1 MENQIDNAVKNAY
14 ISVFD
19 TDSHIIK
26 MLTLVN
32 TKCLIDDFKQRY
44 LYIDNNRLRDE
55 LRYYKFYGDEYK
67 KENLLNIFLPVIIG
81 NNAGEKC
88 DKELIELVKKYVMY
102 FKIENKYSEYLIAA
116 LIYSEVIHNLLKNPS
131 IEYEDIM
138 DSIKERVISLN
149 IDMEKSDVVKF
160 QMYRIN
166 LIKTIDEYK
175 DGNRS
180 SSDDVCS
187 GLFDAIFDIYVED
200 RDEKS
205 DVDSIKKVLFSLLG
219 QNISTEIENID
230 FVDSMAEYTVKLKK
244 YKINKKE
251 YHAKANPL
259 EIISLNEG
267 DSIQDPILNKLTVK
281 SKIINGNLLKITVQA
296 KSGEYCFR
304 FAKKS

>member
-1 MENQIDNAVKNAY
+1 MENQIDNIVKNAY
-14 ISVFD
+14 ISAFD
-19 TDSHIIK
+19 TDSDIIK
-26 MLTLVN
+26 MLMLVN

-55 LRYYKFYGDEYK
+55 LRYYKFYGAEYNG
-67 KENLLNIFLPVIIG
+67 ENLLNIFLPVILG

-88 DKELIELVKKYVMY
+88 DKELVELVKKYVMY
-102 FKIENKYSEYLIAA
+102 FKIENKYSEYLIAT
-116 LIYSEVIHNLLKNPS
+116 LIYSELIHNLLKNPS
-131 IEYEDIM
+131 IEYDEIM
-138 DSIKERVISLN
+138 NMIKERVISLN
-149 IDMEKSDVVKF
+149 IDMEKSHVVKF
-160 QMYRIN
+160 QMYRIG

-175 DGNRS
+175 DGKRS
-180 SSDDVCS
+180 SGSDICS
-187 GLFDAIFDIYVED
+187 GLLDAIFDIYVED
-200 RDEKS
+200 RDES
-205 DVDSIKKVLFSLLG
+205 ADINSIKKVLFSLLG
-219 QNISTEIENID
+219 QKISTEIENID
-230 FVDSMAEYTVKLKK
+230 FVNSMADYTVKLKK

-281 SKIINGNLLKITVQA
+281 SKIINGNLLKINVHA

>member
-14 ISVFD
+14 ISAFD
-19 TDSHIIK
+19 TDSDIIK
-26 MLTLVN
+26 MLILIN

-44 LYIDNNRLRDE
+44 LFVDNNRLRDE
-55 LRYYKFYGDEYK
+55 LRYYKFYGAEYK
-67 KENLLNIFLPVIIG
+67 EENLLNIFLPVIVG
-81 NNAGEKC
+81 NNDGEKC
-88 DKELIELVKKYVMY
+88 DKELVELVKKYVMY

-149 IDMEKSDVVKF
+149 IDMEKSEIVKF

-166 LIKTIDEYK
+166 LIKIIDEYK

-205 DVDSIKKVLFSLLG
+205 DIDSIKKVLFSLLG
-219 QNISTEIENID
+219 QKISTEIENID

-251 YHAKANPL
+251 YKSKANPL
-259 EIISLNEG
+259 EIIALNEG
-267 DSIQDPILNKLTVK
+267 DTIQDPILNKITVK
-281 SKIINGNLLKITVQA
+281 SKKINGNLLKINVLS
-296 KSGEYCFR
+296 KSGEYNFR
-304 FAKKS
+304 FLKKS

>member
-14 ISVFD
+14 ISAFD
-19 TDSHIIK
+19 TDSDIIK
-26 MLTLVN
+26 MLMLVN

-44 LYIDNNRLRDE
+44 LFVDNNRLRDE
-55 LRYYKFYGDEYK
+55 LRYYKFYGAEYK

-102 FKIENKYSEYLIAA
+102 FKIENKYSEYLIAT

-131 IEYEDIM
+131 IEYEEIM

-180 SSDDVCS
+180 SGGDICS
-187 GLFDAIFDIYVED
+187 GLLDAIFDIYVED
-200 RDEKS
+200 RDES
-205 DVDSIKKVLFSLLG
+205 EDINSIKKVLFSLLG
-219 QNISTEIENID
+219 QKISTEIENID
-230 FVDSMAEYTVKLKK
+230 FVDSMADYTVKLKK

-281 SKIINGNLLKITVQA
+281 SKIINGNLLKINVQA

>member
-14 ISVFD
+14 ISAFD
-19 TDSHIIK
+19 TDSDIIK
-26 MLTLVN
+26 MLILIN

-44 LYIDNNRLRDE
+44 LFVDNNRLRDE
-55 LRYYKFYGDEYK
+55 LRYYKFYGAEYNG
-67 KENLLNIFLPVIIG
+67 ENLLNIFLPVILG

-88 DKELIELVKKYVMY
+88 DKELVELVKKYVMY
-102 FKIENKYSEYLIAA
+102 FKIENKYSEYLIAT
-116 LIYSEVIHNLLKNPS
+116 LIYSELIHSLLKNPS

-149 IDMEKSDVVKF
+149 IDMEKSEIVKF

-166 LIKTIDEYK
+166 LIKIIDEYK

-205 DVDSIKKVLFSLLG
+205 DIDSIKKVLFSLLG
-219 QNISTEIENID
+219 QKISTEIENID

-251 YHAKANPL
+251 YKSKANPL
-259 EIISLNEG
+259 EIIALNEG
-267 DSIQDPILNKLTVK
+267 DTIQDPILNKITVK
-281 SKIINGNLLKITVQA
+281 SKKINGNLLKINVLS
-296 KSGEYCFR
+296 KSGEYNFR
-304 FAKKS
+304 FLKKS

>member
-14 ISVFD
+14 ISAFD
-19 TDSHIIK
+19 TDSDIIK
-26 MLTLVN
+26 MLILIN

-44 LYIDNNRLRDE
+44 LFVDNNRLRDE
-55 LRYYKFYGDEYK
+55 LRYYKFYGAEYK
-67 KENLLNIFLPVIIG
+67 EENLLNIFLPVIVG
-81 NNAGEKC
+81 NNDGEKC
-88 DKELIELVKKYVMY
+88 DKELVELVKKYVMY

-149 IDMEKSDVVKF
+149 IDMEKSEIVKF

-166 LIKTIDEYK
+166 LIKIIDEYK

-205 DVDSIKKVLFSLLG
+205 DIDSIKKVLFSLLG
-219 QNISTEIENID
+219 QKISTEIENID

-259 EIISLNEG
+259 EIIALNEG
-267 DSIQDPILNKLTVK
+267 DTIQDPILNKITVK
-281 SKIINGNLLKITVQA
+281 SKKINGNLLKINVLS
-296 KSGEYCFR
+296 KSGEYNFR
-304 FAKKS
+304 FLKKS

>member
-14 ISVFD
+14 ISAFD
-19 TDSHIIK
+19 TDSDIIK
-26 MLTLVN
+26 MLILIN

-44 LYIDNNRLRDE
+44 LFVDNNRLRDE
-55 LRYYKFYGDEYK
+55 LRYYKFYGAEYK
-67 KENLLNIFLPVIIG
+67 EENLLNIFLPVIIG
-81 NNAGEKC
+81 NNDGEKC
-88 DKELIELVKKYVMY
+88 DKELVELVKKYVMY

-149 IDMEKSDVVKF
+149 IDMEKSEIVKF

-166 LIKTIDEYK
+166 LIKIIDEYK

-180 SSDDVCS
+180 SSDDVCL

-200 RDEKS
+200 RYEKS
-205 DVDSIKKVLFSLLG
+205 DIDSIKKVLFSLLG
-219 QNISTEIENID
+219 QKISTEIENID

-251 YHAKANPL
+251 YKSKANPL
-259 EIISLNEG
+259 EIIALNEG
-267 DSIQDPILNKLTVK
+267 DTIQDPILNKITVK
-281 SKIINGNLLKITVQA
+281 SKKINGNLLKINVLS
-296 KSGEYCFR
+296 KSGEYNFR
-304 FAKKS
+304 FLKKS